1 MVKVIGHHGAHSL
14 GFSPNTLSAF
24 NEALE
29 TGNGFCTSLAK
40 SMDGEVFCI
49 DDITRCGQDVA
60 YNLRDKLC
68 DKSAAI
74 LGHRRF
80 NECMADEIKNF
91 RYKNGALIPTLGE
104 SLDLL
109 RPYPGSQIFLKL
121 RGEDVSKDTLK
132 TLQGTFAQTFISP
145 EQVIVCG
152 YEPATLQAFRSS
164 FGKLKTCL
172 TLYPETFPQGV
183 KLYPWSIKDYSC
195 YQPFRASAL
204 DSPLMQR
211 LKPDLFSLEVTT
223 IRESTVRAIIRKY
236 NTAKI
241 TLWFDN
247 EPRPDES
254 FALLE
259 RMKNGIISPYINHVI
274 TKYPRQM
281 TRFLKEEGITLNKT
295 SVAA

>member
-29 TGNGFCTSLAK
+29 TGNGFCTPLAK

-109 RPYPGSQIFLKL
+109 RPHPGSQIFLKL
-121 RGEDVSKDTLK
+121 RGEDVAKDTLK
-132 TLQGTFAQTFISP
+132 TLQATFVQTSISP

-164 FGKLKTCL
+164 FGKLKICL
-172 TLYPETFPQGV
+172 IFYPETFPQGV
-183 KLYPWSIKDYSC
+183 KLYPWSVKDYSC
-195 YQPFRASAL
+195 YKPFRASVL
-204 DSPLMQR
+204 DSPLMKR

-223 IRESTVRAIIRKY
+223 IRESTVRAILRKY

-241 TLWFDN
+241 ALWFDN
-247 EPRPDES
+247 EPRPDKS